1 MRYQVRQKMFSI
13 GADFW
18 ITDQGGYQAFFVDG
32 KAMSLRQTLE
42 LKDPAGAVVA
52 RVQKRLLSMRD
63 TMEVERDGQV
73 LASVR
78 PAMFSPLRHRSVI
91 DLADGGQWEAS
102 GDLVGHE
109 FEISGRG
116 QSVAYVSR
124 AWFQFRDT
132 YGVDVAPGE
141 DDALVLAVA
150 VCLDRIHHDE
160 QEERHR

>member
-18 ITDQGGYQAFFVDG
+18 ITDQSGYQAFFVDG

-42 LKDPAGAVVA
+42 IKDPAGAVVA
-52 RVQKRLLSMRD
+52 RVQKKLLSMRD